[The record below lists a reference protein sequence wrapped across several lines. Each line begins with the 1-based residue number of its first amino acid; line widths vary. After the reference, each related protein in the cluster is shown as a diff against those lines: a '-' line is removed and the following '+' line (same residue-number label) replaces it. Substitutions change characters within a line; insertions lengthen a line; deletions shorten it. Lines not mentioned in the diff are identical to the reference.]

1 MTVALR
7 ARFAFC
13 GLLSALAL
21 GCSDQGG
28 VAENSGASGTSTAGA
43 ISGRASGSAS
53 SGGNGASGA
62 GSASAPLGGESG
74 SPAQAA
80 GGGGVGIGGSGAAA
94 SGGVASSGG
103 AAAGAGPGGNASGG
117 ASAATP
123 SPGCGMAASQAL
135 GSWVEQPTLSVK
147 AKARQWWIWLP
158 TGYDPM
164 RAYPVVF
171 TFHGCGGPDNFPP
184 MQKAT
189 GADAIVVRGSGSASG
204 GCWTYGGTSD
214 DVLFFDA
221 MLAELTAKRCVD
233 TSRIFLTGYSSG
245 SWFTNT
251 LECVRGDKLRATGT
265 VSGGVVGNRGTC
277 VGKYARIFVH
287 DTDDTTNYFIKN
299 GDTTKDGNYVERARL
314 LAQNH
319 CDAVTPPVP
328 EDPAPCV
335 RYQGCD
341 AGYPVLMCQTMG
353 KQHDRQDNLAPAAFW
368 KLFSSL

>member
-1 MTVALR
+1 MTIALP
-7 ARFAFC
+7 ARFALF
-13 GLLSALAL
+13 GLLAALTL
-21 GCSDQGG
+21 SCGDQGP
-28 VAENSGASGTSTAGA
+28 VAENPAASSGGAAGVTSGG
-43 ISGRASGSAS
+43 ASGSATGGS
-53 SGGNGASGA
+53 SGGASA
-62 GSASAPLGGESG
+62 GSAATPVGGESG
-74 SPAQAA
+74 SPAQAGGGA
-80 GGGGVGIGGSGAAA
+80 GGAA
-94 SGGVASSGG
+94 SGGSAGVMSGGAGTAGGGTAGSSGG
-103 AAAGAGPGGNASGG
+103 S
-117 ASAATP
+117 SATP
-123 SPGCGMAASQAL
+123 SMGCGMATSQAL
-135 GSWVEQPTLSVK
+135 GSWIEQPTLSVR
-147 AKARQWWIWLP
+147 AKDRQWWIWLP

-164 RAYPVVF
+164 RAYPLVF
-171 TFHGCGGPDNFPP
+171 TFHGCGGPDNYPP
-184 MQKAT
+184 LQKAT
-189 GADAIVVRGSGSASG
+189 GTDAIVVRGSGSASG

-221 MLAELTAKRCVD
+221 MLAAALAKSCVD
-233 TSRIFLTGYSSG
+233 ASRVFLTGYSSG

-319 CDAVTPPVP
+319 CDTVTPAVP
-328 EDPAPCV
+328 EDPAPCA

-341 AGYPVLMCQTMG
+341 AGYPVIMCQTMG
-353 KQHDRQDNLAPAAFW
+353 KNHDRQDNLAPAAFW